1 MGMILF
7 RLEWFA
13 DFCNTT
19 STIVAII
26 PRWRITKM
34 KPSYSVQKSITI
46 NAPADRVWES
56 LISPKI
62 IEQYM
67 FGTQV
72 VSTWKKGDTVIYKG
86 QWDGQP
92 FEDRGTILVVE
103 PSKTLQ
109 FSFFSASSG
118 LEDRPENYSL
128 ITYEIKLKDDSS
140 TTLLVTQDNNPTQ
153 EAADLAAAS
162 WEMTLKQIK
171 GILEQTP
178 S

>member
-1 MGMILF
+1 
-7 RLEWFA
+7 
-13 DFCNTT
+13 
-19 STIVAII
+19 
-26 PRWRITKM
+26 
-34 KPSYSVQKSITI
+34 
-46 NAPADRVWES
+46 
-56 LISPKI
+56 
-62 IEQYM
+62 M

>member
-1 MGMILF
+1 
-7 RLEWFA
+7 
-13 DFCNTT
+13 
-19 STIVAII
+19 
-26 PRWRITKM
+26 M
-34 KPSYSVQKSITI
+34 KPTYPIKKSIAI
-46 NAPADRVWES
+46 KASVDRVWES

-92 FEDRGTILVVE
+92 FEDRGTILVIE

-118 LEDRPENYSL
+118 LEDHPENYSL
-128 ITYEIKLKDDSS
+128 ITYEIKPGKDGT
-140 TTLLVTQDNNPTQ
+140 TTLLVTQDNNPSQ
-153 EAADLAAAS
+153 MAADLAAAN
-162 WEMTLKQIK
+162 WEMTLNQIK
-171 GILEQTP
+171 GILERP
-178 S
+178 SQGRQEP